1 MRITWHPLQS
11 KVCNAKCAPKLGTDG
26 LNCMGVPQNGQRGC
40 GASVS
45 MHWLIAPEWLMK
57 SKFDLQRRPFHSPSP
72 TSAHNSWS
80 ADSRKRSISL
90 ALSTASGSVKIG
102 RGRGAWD
109 LSTSPRLGRFHVIF
123 RSALVI
129 RSASAMKMARVC
141 EFSQAS
147 AIRDLALANRSGLR
161 VGSEERSR
169 STVRAQVF
177 SRRSAAC
184 RG

>member
-1 MRITWHPLQS
+1 
-11 KVCNAKCAPKLGTDG
+11 
-26 LNCMGVPQNGQRGC
+26 
-40 GASVS
+40 
-45 MHWLIAPEWLMK
+45 
-57 SKFDLQRRPFHSPSP
+57 
-72 TSAHNSWS
+72 
-80 ADSRKRSISL
+80 
-90 ALSTASGSVKIG
+90 
-102 RGRGAWD
+102 
-109 LSTSPRLGRFHVIF
+109 
-123 RSALVI
+123 LVI